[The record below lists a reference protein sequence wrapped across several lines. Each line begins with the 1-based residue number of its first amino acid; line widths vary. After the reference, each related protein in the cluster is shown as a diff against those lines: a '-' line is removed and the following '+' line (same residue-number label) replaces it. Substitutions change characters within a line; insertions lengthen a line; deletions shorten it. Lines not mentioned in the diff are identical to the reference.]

1 MYFIVFG
8 LLYLCSLLPLRVL
21 YLFSDFAYVLIYYVI
36 GYRKKIVMQNLALA
50 FPEKT
55 EEERKKIARKFYRN
69 FTDNFIETIK
79 LISVGDSFIKK
90 HFKGDY
96 SVLNELYKKG
106 KKCQV
111 HLGHNFNWELA
122 NLSLPL
128 YSPYIMLTIYMPITS
143 KLMDRLL
150 MYIRKKTGAH
160 LLPAIYMRNAMV
172 SYRNKQY
179 LMALVADQNP
189 GIPKRAHWFH
199 FFGKP
204 TPFQIGPEKAAKGSD
219 AAVVFCRIIKR
230 KRGYYEPQFKLV
242 TEDPKSFPDKLLTQQ
257 YVAYLEDVIR
267 DQPET
272 WLWSHRRWKW
282 EWKPEYGEIVK

>member
-8 LLYLCSLLPLRVL
+8 LLYLLSLLPLRVL
-21 YLFSDFAYVLIYYVI
+21 YLFSDFAYILIYYVI
-36 GYRKKIVMQNLALA
+36 GYRKKIVMQNLTLA
-50 FPEKT
+50 FPDKT
-55 EEERKKIARKFYRN
+55 ETDRKEIARKFYRS

-79 LISVGDSFIKK
+79 LISASNSFIKK
-90 HFKGDY
+90 HFHGDY
-96 SVLNELYKKG
+96 SVVNELYKKG
-106 KKCQV
+106 KKCHV
-111 HLGHNFNWELA
+111 HLGHNFNWEMA

-128 YSPYIMLTIYMPITS
+128 YSPYTMLTVYMPITS
-143 KLMDRLL
+143 KVMNRLL
-150 MYIRKKTGAH
+150 MYIRIRTGAN

-172 SYRNKQY
+172 PYRNKVY

-189 GIPKRAHWFH
+189 GVPKRAHWFH

-230 KRGYYEPQFKLV
+230 KRGYYEPHFKLV
-242 TEDPKSFPDKLLTQQ
+242 TEDPKSYPETVLTQQ

-282 EWKPEYGEIVK
+282 EWKPEYGRIIK